1 MLGPSS
7 VGTPSSSRG
16 GLRREAG
23 REYEFTATNPQ
34 KQVSITNQRNL
45 KFGLLVELQKLEED
59 DSRKDA
65 KHAKFG
71 EV

>member
-1 MLGPSS
+1 LK
-7 VGTPSSSRG
+7 TPP
-16 GLRREAG
+16 EKA
-23 REYEFTATNPQ
+23 
-34 KQVSITNQRNL
+34 NQRNL

-71 EV
+71 EI

>member
-1 MLGPSS
+1 VVLGQLPLK
-7 VGTPSSSRG
+7 TPP
-16 GLRREAG
+16 EKA
-23 REYEFTATNPQ
+23 
-34 KQVSITNQRNL
+34 NQRNL

-71 EV
+71 EI